1 MIAHFTLFGHE
12 NRDSSPELMQM
23 GRPGEAQQ
31 APITRLSEGLL
42 VSNRRNSMK
51 AALNP
56 DAGSHADEY
65 ASLD

>member
-12 NRDSSPELMQM
+12 NTDSSPELKQN
-23 GRPGEAQQ
+23 AAALQ
-31 APITRLSEGLL
+31 APITRLGEGLL

-56 DAGSHADEY
+56 DAGSRAREY
-65 ASLD
+65 AFPD